1 MGGSTIPVG
10 YVAVEL
16 FVDGRVEWDTDPAQP
31 DPGLPTLLLNQS
43 SGGILI
49 DENLYLAL

>member
-1 MGGSTIPVG
+1 MGGATIPPG

-16 FVDGRVEWDTDPAQP
+16 FVNGRTEWDTDPAQP
-31 DPGLPTLLLNQS
+31 DPGLPVLLLNQS

-49 DENLYLAL
+49 DDGLYLAI